1 MRYFQFSW
9 GARVMLSEEEKNFLD
24 SFKNSIKLNDV
35 KQSQIKVAL
44 QLVNKSVLYRK
55 KRNGVLYYY
64 KEKEASSI

>member
-1 MRYFQFSW
+1 MSYFQFSW

-24 SFKNSIKLNDV
+24 SFKNSIKLNEV